1 MPVPPGLGNLPAG
14 NPLDGPPPLPPSAP
28 PAQQQG
34 PTYKSLAPQQQQ
46 ATPGMN
52 QINEKA
58 IQVAYEIDMAIKLL
72 AQMVPQLGP
81 WAMTVLPELHQQ
93 LGMALAAG
101 APASPEPQGN
111 SLMPDGSAN
120 L

>member
-1 MPVPPGLGNLPAG
+1 MPVPPGLGNLPPGA
-14 NPLDGPPPLPPSAP
+14 PLDGPPPLPPNAP

-34 PTYKSLAPQQQQ
+34 PTYKSLAPAPSPGGQQ
-46 ATPGMN
+46 
-52 QINEKA
+52 ISEKA

-93 LGMALAAG
+93 LGQALAAG

-111 SLMPDGSAN
+111 AAMPDGGGN

>member
-1 MPVPPGLGNLPAG
+1 MPVPAGLGNLPPG
-14 NPLDGPPPLPPSAP
+14 NPLDGPPPLPPNAP

-34 PTYKSLAPQQQQ
+34 PTYKSLAP
-46 ATPGMN
+46 APTPGGQ
-52 QINEKA
+52 QISEKV
-58 IQVAYEIDMAIKLL
+58 IQIAFEIDMAIKML

-93 LGMALAAG
+93 LGQALAAG
-101 APASPEPQGN
+101 TPASPEPQGN
-111 SLMPDGSAN
+111 SQMPDGSGN